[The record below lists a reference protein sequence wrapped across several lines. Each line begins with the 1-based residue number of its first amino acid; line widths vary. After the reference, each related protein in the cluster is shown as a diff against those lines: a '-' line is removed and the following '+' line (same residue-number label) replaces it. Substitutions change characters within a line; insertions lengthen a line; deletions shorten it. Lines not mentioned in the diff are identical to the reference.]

1 MHVLVTTDTLSGVW
15 IYTRELVTGLINRGW
30 RVTLVSFGDIPL
42 SYQTKW
48 MDTLQ
53 NLDYRPTAFRLDW
66 MQEGQQDFED
76 SSRYLSSLVRELK
89 PDLLH
94 LNQLCHG
101 ALTADVP
108 RIVVAHGDLI
118 TWWLGVH
125 GREPAP
131 SRWLRWYRDVIRRGV
146 EEATML
152 VAPSSWMLDAIR
164 ENYASPARSTIVY
177 VGRNPIFF
185 NPYVSKHGYALA
197 VGRMVDPARQVSL
210 LTKYSHPVSVCIVDS
225 DGHPADRDVAVC
237 ADVKLKIDDANLSLK
252 GPQTEAHTRTLYS
265 RAAMFA
271 ATSRYDPL
279 GLSTL
284 EAAFSR
290 CAIVANDVPCHREL
304 WGDAAIY
311 FQENNAESLADVIR
325 RLHQQPDLCKGY
337 GARAFQRAR
346 DQFTALRMVDHYID
360 LYGRVLQ
367 TQAVAA

>member
-1 MHVLVTTDTLSGVW
+1 MHVLVTTDTLSSVW
-15 IYTRELVTGLINRGW
+15 THTRELVSGLINRGV

-42 SYQTKW
+42 AYQTKW
-48 MDTLQ
+48 MDSLQ

-66 MQEGQQDFED
+66 MQDGQQDFED
-76 SSRYLSSLVRELK
+76 SSRYLASLIKELK

-101 ALTADVP
+101 ALPVDVP
-108 RIVVAHGDLI
+108 RVAVAHGDLI

-131 SRWLRWYRDVIRRGV
+131 TPWLRWYREVIRRGI

-152 VAPSSWMLDAIR
+152 VAPSSWMLDLIR
-164 ENYASPARSTIVY
+164 ENYGSPARSTIVY

-210 LTKYSHPVSVCIVDS
+210 LTKYSHSVPVCIVDS
-225 DGHPADRDVAVC
+225 DGQPTDPDVTVS
-237 ADVKLKIDDANLSLK
+237 ADVKLKVDDANLSLK
-252 GPQTEAHTRTLYS
+252 GPQTETQMRTLYS
-265 RAAMFA
+265 RAGIFVA
-271 ATSRYDPL
+271 ASRYDPL
-279 GLSTL
+279 GLSML

-290 CAIVANDVPCHREL
+290 CAIVANDVPCHREI

-311 FQENNAESLADVIR
+311 FQENDAESLADVIH

-337 GARAFQRAR
+337 AARAFQRAR
-346 DQFTALRMVDHYID
+346 DQFTASRMVDNYIE
-360 LYGRVLQ
+360 LYSRVLK